1 MSKYQVRVEEGALKN
16 LAKVDRKR
24 RKKLWEVIEKLA
36 DDPFPPRSKPL
47 QADPSRRVIRFS
59 AYRIIYEVIADTL
72 IIHILDVDNRKDVYK
87 KYDRR

>member
-1 MSKYQVRVEEGALKN
+1 LSKYQVRVEEGALKN

-36 DDPFPPRSKPL
+36 DDPFPPRSKSL

-72 IIHILDVDNRKDVYK
+72 IIHVWDVDNRKDVYK